1 MRKVLAKMVISETDY
16 VFLPL
21 EEAVTPP
28 KGGFFQHYVSAW
40 WVVHPDRGLAF
51 YNPRNAR
58 TGRRRYSRYGSP
70 QCNSDERISRKV
82 GADTAGSV
90 FPEVEIQHLPSVW
103 VPIDISDYRD

>member
-1 MRKVLAKMVISETDY
+1 MDISEADY

-21 EEAVTPP
+21 EEAVTPQ

-58 TGRRRYSRYGSP
+58 TGRRRHSRYGSP
-70 QCNSDERISRKV
+70 QCNTDERIARMV
-82 GADTAGSV
+82 GPKTVGELWPDV
-90 FPEVEIQHLPSVW
+90 RIQQFPSVW
-103 VPIDISDYRD
+103 VPVDISDYRD